1 MDGIKG
7 HEPQSRGEVEFGVAR
22 NVLLLRRANASY
34 LLTRS
39 VSRRESRLQPAIQ
52 CNAWPFVVLRCG
64 PGGATGRLP
73 VVQLHFRFPP
83 R

>member
-39 VSRRESRLQPAIQ
+39 VSKGEL
-52 CNAWPFVVLRCG
+52 V
-64 PGGATGRLP
+64 ATSNTM
-73 VVQLHFRFPP
+73 
-83 R
+83 